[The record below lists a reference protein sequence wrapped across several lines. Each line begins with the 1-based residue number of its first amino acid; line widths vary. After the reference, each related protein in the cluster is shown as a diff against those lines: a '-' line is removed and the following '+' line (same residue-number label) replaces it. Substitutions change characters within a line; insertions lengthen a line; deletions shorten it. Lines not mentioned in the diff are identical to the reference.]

1 MLIKDLHLTE
11 CEVRANNS
19 AKFGL
24 GGTDLNDESNDQ
36 SSTARQEQMLRL
48 HGEICD
54 INEVARILKFPSAQ
68 ALQKAMKRSKS
79 PIPLVKL
86 PNRRGL
92 FASTRTLARYLD
104 THFAEETDAPQLRR
118 RAKR

>member
-1 MLIKDLHLTE
+1 
-11 CEVRANNS
+11 
-19 AKFGL
+19 
-24 GGTDLNDESNDQ
+24 
-36 SSTARQEQMLRL
+36 MLRL

-54 INEVARILKFPSAQ
+54 INEVARILKFPSRQ

-104 THFAEETDAPQLRR
+104 THFADDSDAPRPKGR
-118 RAKR
+118 SKR